1 MALQNRA
8 TLKSFFQQGMRPTAG
23 NFADLIDSMFNKL
36 EDTAVGDENGLTATG
51 LTPFFS
57 KTAAAAKEQPGLFA
71 IFENTPA
78 DGLVVK
84 QAQSKTTIFSATP
97 EKKQDGSVSSTS
109 FEFMVN
115 GTMSAVSRK
124 GNYSDPAVDPAK
136 VLADGKWHKIIT
148 GLDGLNL
155 FEVVASAS
163 GPKGKG
169 EYAVLHAL
177 ALSAYGQSKNRI
189 SDHEA
194 RYNGLFRKMDLRWT
208 GTTNNY
214 NLEVRTTS
222 NLGAGITIKYN
233 IIKLICE

>member
-1 MALQNRA
+1 MPVQNRE

-36 EDTAVGDENGLTATG
+36 EDTVAGSDGGLTVTG

-57 KTAAAAKEQPGLFA
+57 KASSAAKENPGLFA
-71 IFENTPA
+71 IFENTPSN
-78 DGLVVK
+78 GLIAK
-84 QAQSKTTIFSATP
+84 QAVSKATIFSATP
-97 EKKQDGSVSSTS
+97 EKKQDGSISTNS

-115 GTMSAVSRK
+115 GTVSATSRK
-124 GNYSDPAVDPAK
+124 GNYSDPSVDPAT

-177 ALSAYGQSKNRI
+177 ALSAYGQSKSRI
-189 SDHEA
+189 EEHEA

-214 NLEVRTTS
+214 NLEIRTTS
-222 NLGAGITIKYN
+222 SLGSGITIKYN